1 MTALHPKRSRWIRS
15 AALAQLAVLSTWC
28 PWGEWKASPLDLNRA
43 LIQSRGL
50 PLQPGRFW
58 GNAELTLE
66 RAEGGDTPVLTFSS
80 EGGPV
85 RLLLDT
91 GAASAM
97 VSPAL
102 VQRLR
107 LRRVSLT
114 PEQFSLLG
122 GGEGCELL
130 ELSKTRLPLLL
141 LSPGSSPGPPLRLQ
155 GMEALVLPVVA
166 LPRGVDGVV
175 GAPTL
180 RQVPFVIDPLG
191 EKLFFGAAA
200 LGWRQGNPLP
210 PMVIPLNW
218 RHGVP
223 RGGIRL
229 EPSPES
235 PSRMVNALM
244 DTGAEGLF
252 LTPRLAGLLRPRGAP
267 QPARLM
273 GVCGEQQVL
282 RQRFAGIG
290 LAPEASANPTVEAIL
305 TSNPVFASLGVEVIV
320 GQELLRFRSQFWQ
333 LDQDPPQLEVW

>member
-1 MTALHPKRSRWIRS
+1 M
-15 AALAQLAVLSTWC
+15 LAQLAVLSTLWA
-28 PWGEWKASPLDLNRA
+28 WGGLKASPWVPTRA

-58 GNAELTLE
+58 GNAELPLE

-102 VQRLR
+102 VQRLG

-114 PEQFSLLG
+114 PDQFSLLG
-122 GGEGCELL
+122 GGEDCGLL
-130 ELSKTRLPLLL
+130 ELSKTRLPHLL

-166 LPRGVDGVV
+166 LPRGVDGVL

-191 EKLFFGAAA
+191 EKLFFGAEA
-200 LGWRQGNPLP
+200 LGWRQRMPLAP
-210 PMVIPLNW
+210 KVIPLNW
-218 RHGVP
+218 RYGVP

-235 PSRMVNALM
+235 PTRMADALM

-252 LTPRLAGLLRPRGAP
+252 LTPRLGASLRPAGAP
-267 QPARLM
+267 QAARLM

-282 RQRFAGIG
+282 RQRLTGIG
-290 LAPEASANPTVEAIL
+290 LAPEAPANPTVEAIL
-305 TSNPVFASLGVEVIV
+305 TSNPVFALLGVEAIV
-320 GQELLRFRSQFWQ
+320 GQELLRSKSQLWR
-333 LDQDPPQLEVW
+333 LDENPPRLEVW